1 MTFEELRREKPQ
13 NRMVTGSRFLQGEK
27 AILTG

>member
-13 NRMVTGSRFLQGEK
+13 TRMVARSRFLQGEK
-27 AILTG
+27 TFLTG

>member
-13 NRMVTGSRFLQGEK
+13 NRRVTRSRFLQGEK
-27 AILTG
+27 TFLTG